1 VVHEYKTNKI
11 RSCDL
16 NYGSES

>member
-1 VVHEYKTNKI
+1 VLDEFKTNKI

-16 NYGSES
+16 N